1 MLPAGFATP
10 LDGGHR
16 VVISSWRDVHEGAIA
31 ALFEIPEVCRVDV
44 RPVADLFRV
53 RVVAYDGCVVEPLP
67 ERAVRSIGLGTEGWD
82 GPEVSVAVQHRRCLL
97 RSPERAIQL
106 SVVMSVCRVIG
117 EGFARISAQ
126 AILSDMPAGA
136 EAL

>member
-1 MLPAGFATP
+1 MLPAGCATP

-31 ALFEIPEVCRVDV
+31 ALFEIPGLCRIDA

-67 ERAVRSIGLGTEGWD
+67 DRKLRSIALRSEGWD
-82 GPEVSVAVQHRRCLL
+82 GPEMSVAAQQARC
-97 RSPERAIQL
+97 RVTSPERVIEVSL
-106 SVVMSVCRVIG
+106 VMSVYRVIG

-126 AILSDMPAGA
+126 AILSDTPARA
-136 EAL
+136 EAG